1 MSRSAVN
8 YKYINKYGA
17 SNEATSRHSWS
28 SSSYYVTCVVVSVC
42 ACALCGLLCVASV
55 QQEQ

>member
-17 SNEATSRHSWS
+17 SNEATS
-28 SSSYYVTCVVVSVC
+28 SSSYYVTCVRVSVC

>member
-17 SNEATSRHSWS
+17 SNEATS
-28 SSSYYVTCVVVSVC
+28 SSSYYVTCVRVNVC
-42 ACALCGLLCVASV
+42 ACALCVVWVALRGISTTRAIA
-55 QQEQ
+55 